1 MSKTDC
7 FNESYEDFTKR
18 NNYHEHRLYLKNKYC
33 CDANSCNN
41 LANDYEKLTEE
52 CNEAFKRHYETDIA
66 GKIME
71 PTSCSMNENTAK
83 DLRKKAAK
91 YGNKQNE
98 GLMPTPLPING
109 PILNSITKSNPI
121 QANNYSETGGS
132 LKKYRKKNK
141 NNNKSN
147 KSNKNKSNKSNK
159 NKSNKNKNKIRKR
172 KVKSC
177 KG

>member
-41 LANDYEKLTEE
+41 LANDYEKLAEE

-109 PILNSITKSNPI
+109 PILNPITKSNPI
-121 QANNYSETGGS
+121 KATNYSETGGS
-132 LKKYRKKNK
+132 QKKYRKKNK

-159 NKSNKNKNKIRKR
+159 NKIRKR